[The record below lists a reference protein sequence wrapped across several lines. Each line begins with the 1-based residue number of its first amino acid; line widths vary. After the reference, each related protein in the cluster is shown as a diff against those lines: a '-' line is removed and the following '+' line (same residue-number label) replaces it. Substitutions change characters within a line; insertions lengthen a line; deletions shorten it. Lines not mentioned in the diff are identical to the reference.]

1 MTDPILLL
9 STCESSEE
17 AQRIA
22 TTLVEERLAACVNIL
37 PDILSIYRW
46 HGVVERADEQL
57 LLIKTTEEQRI
68 ALEDRLGQLHS
79 YELPE
84 LLKISIAGGN
94 EKYLAW
100 LKAQVAAV

>member
-1 MTDPILLL
+1 MPDPILLL
-9 STCESSEE
+9 STCETSEE

-22 TTLVEERLAACVNIL
+22 ITLVEERLAACVNIV

-46 HGVVERADEQL
+46 HGVVERAGEQL
-57 LLIKTTEEQRI
+57 LLIKTTEEQRA
-68 ALEDRLGQLHS
+68 ALEDRLMQLHS
-79 YELPE
+79 YDLPE
-84 LLKISIAGGN
+84 ILKISITGGN